1 MAYLNNTTQVVDA
14 VLTNKGR
21 ELLAT
26 GQFKVTKFALADDEI
41 DYSLY
46 DVNHPLGSAFY
57 GTAIENL
64 PVTEAVPDE
73 TLLLRYKLVTLPSN
87 TKQIP
92 RIVLGTS
99 AINVVAGEKQF
110 IELGIS
116 TTPSLDGSNFGYTAL
131 LSDTRLGR
139 LEVSTNGTQF
149 GESRIIRDQGAAKNV
164 QSLSATSIRFYPSTA
179 VNVTRSGTI
188 RITGNESGATSTI
201 NVNIT
206 KQTV

>member
-1 MAYLNNTTQVVDA
+1 MAYLNNNTQVVDA

-26 GQFKVTKFALADDEI
+26 GQFNVTKFALADDEI

-46 DVNHPLGSAFY
+46 DSAHPLGSAFY

-87 TKQIP
+87 TKKIP
-92 RIVLGTS
+92 KIVLGTTS
-99 AINVVAGEKQF
+99 INVIAGEKEF
-110 IELGIS
+110 IELGLS
-116 TTPSLDGSNFGYTAL
+116 TTPQLDGDNFGYTAI

-139 LEVSTNGTQF
+139 LEVAPNGTQF
-149 GESRIIRDQGAAKNV
+149 GESRLIEDQGASRIV
-164 QSLSATSIRFYPSTA
+164 QSISATAIRFYPSTV
-179 VNVTRSGTI
+179 VNSTRSGTI
-188 RITGNESGATSTI
+188 RVTGNESGATSTI
-201 NVNIT
+201 NVTVT

>member
-1 MAYLNNTTQVVDA
+1 MAYLNNSTTVVDA

-21 ELLAT
+21 ELLAQ
-26 GQFKVTKFALADDEI
+26 GRFNVTKFALADDEI

-46 DVNHPLGSAFY
+46 DSSHPLGSAFY

-87 TKQIP
+87 TKNIP
-92 RIVLGTS
+92 KLVLGTS
-99 AINVVAGEKQF
+99 SISVIAGEKEY
-110 IELGIS
+110 IDLGIS
-116 TTPSLDGSNFGYTAL
+116 TSPQLDGSRFGYTAI

-139 LEVSTNGTQF
+139 LEAAPNATQF
-149 GESRIIRDQGAAKNV
+149 GESQLINDPGSTRIV
-164 QSLSATSIRFYPSTA
+164 QSLSATSIRFYPASV
-179 VNVTRSGTI
+179 VNVNRAGTI
-188 RITGNESGATSTI
+188 RITGNESGATTTI

>member
-1 MAYLNNTTQVVDA
+1 MAYLNNNTQVVDA

-26 GQFKVTKFALADDEI
+26 GQFNVTKFALADDEI

-46 DVNHPLGSAFY
+46 DSSHPLGSAFY

-87 TKQIP
+87 TKKIP
-92 RIVLGTS
+92 KIVLGTS
-99 AINVVAGEKQF
+99 AISVIAGEKDF
-110 IELGIS
+110 IDLGLS
-116 TTPSLDGSNFGYTAL
+116 TSPQLDGENFGYTAI

-139 LEVSTNGTQF
+139 LEVAPNGTQF
-149 GESRIIRDQGAAKNV
+149 GDSQLIEDQGASRIV
-164 QSLSATSIRFYPSTA
+164 QSLSATSIRFLPSSV
-179 VNVTRSGTI
+179 VNQTRSGTI
-188 RITGNESGATSTI
+188 RVTGNESGATATI
-201 NVNIT
+201 NVTVT